1 VLAPCEH
8 LLHLHRLDTRPHTT
22 TTLFLRASVPLHLQD
37 AFGSASRLE
46 QRLSVRLQAAESKAA
61 AAEQRAQAAE
71 KRAEAASGAVA
82 TLAAQVEELRR
93 LLQLKEGLSTATHS
107 GLSNSSATAAPP
119 SAPRPAVPMP
129 SGPASAPRLPSL
141 LAEAAAAEQPV
152 AMRRNAAALAEEAAM
167 RLIQTLNAPHSP
179 GPLPAPLS
187 GGADPTPAAQRA
199 AEALA
204 RARER
209 IHRST
214 VDGGVTP
221 GDAASGSTRA
231 SALMSAGGKAYA

>member
-1 VLAPCEH
+1 M
-8 LLHLHRLDTRPHTT
+8 
-22 TTLFLRASVPLHLQD
+22 
-37 AFGSASRLE
+37 
-46 QRLSVRLQAAESKAA
+46 QAAESKAA

-93 LLQLKEGLSTATHS
+93 VVQQNGGLSTATHS
-107 GLSNSSATAAPP
+107 GVSNSSATAAVPP